1 MVQVSRFKGS
11 VYQKFDTRT
20 AAEAFV
26 KAGQQVD
33 DGHHDDASSVGSG
46 DTAPVHPND
55 QAHSSAPVP
64 AAAAAAPAPAS
75 SSTSAG
81 LYTLEFDGASRG
93 NPGTAGAGFV
103 LLKGDSVDGVMVGRG
118 ARGLGVKTNNEAEV
132 QSAIV
137 PVPWLLF
144 LLPSTSHR
152 PHPQYE
158 SVIDGL
164 KAAAIVKPR
173 SLMVAGDSKLVIKYA
188 CDVCSKHV

>member
-1 MVQVSRFKGS
+1 MPDGCVAVQVSRFKGS

-26 KAGQQVD
+26 KAGQQGD

-64 AAAAAAPAPAS
+64 AAAAAAAAPAPAS
-75 SSTSAG
+75 SSSSTSAD

-118 ARGLGVKTNNEAEV
+118 ARGLGIKTNNEAEV

-137 PVPWLLF
+137 PCRGCCSCFLPPLTVPTH
-144 LLPSTSHR
+144 SMR
-152 PHPQYE
+152 
-158 SVIDGL
+158 
-164 KAAAIVKPR
+164 A
-173 SLMVAGDSKLVIKYA
+173 
-188 CDVCSKHV
+188 